1 VVGVDKC
8 VFCEIAAKRTPALTV
23 YEDDNFVAFLDINP
37 LNRGHTLVVP
47 RRHARWTFEVER
59 FGDYFEVAKSVALA
73 AMEALGALTVNFLTI
88 GFGDMSVEHAHIHVV
103 PRFENDGHP
112 SLPDRKA
119 VKSIPK
125 EEMQSIAA
133 KLKDAI
139 AKNPPKKASVEAA
152 APKEEVLA
160 EREADEEM
168 SEEQVELVRRE
179 MESG

>member
-1 VVGVDKC
+1 MDKC
-8 VFCEIAAKRTPALTV
+8 VFCEIAAKRIPALTV
-23 YEDDNFVAFLDINP
+23 YEDDGFVAFLDINP
-37 LNRGHTLVVP
+37 LNKGHTLVVP
-47 RRHARWTFEVER
+47 RKHARWTFEVER

-73 AMEALGALTVNFLTI
+73 AMEALGAFTVNFLTM

-112 SLPDRKA
+112 GLPDRKA
-119 VKSIPK
+119 VKQIPK

-139 AKNPPKKASVEAA
+139 AKNPPKKASAEAGGREED
-152 APKEEVLA
+152 APA
-160 EREADEEM
+160 EREAEEGM
-168 SEEQVELVRRE
+168 SEEQAELVRRE